1 MAPPRR
7 GGWSVVA
14 RRHGTVERGTHRME
28 VTGRLTYVEVGGLRT
43 WHEVHGEGR
52 PVVLLP
58 GGFAGGSSWA
68 AQAPVLARSGYRV
81 HVPERRGHAHTPDVP
96 GSFTYGVMADDT
108 VAYLDGVV
116 GGPAHLVGWSDGPVV
131 GLLVAQRRPDLVDR
145 LVLIGQY
152 YNSSGRVTG
161 GLDELLRAGGDQV
174 MSFLRAGYD
183 PVSPDGPDHFP
194 VVYAKMMQMLATEP
208 ELDLVS
214 LAAVGAPTLV
224 LQGDRDEVTLEHG
237 AAVAAALPQG
247 RLAVLPGT
255 HLLPIENPEVVNAL
269 LLWFLPS
276 AEPGQPGLCAVRVG
290 EEIQ

>member
-1 MAPPRR
+1 MA
-7 GGWSVVA
+7 
-14 RRHGTVERGTHRME
+14 
-28 VTGRLTYVEVGGLRT
+28 YVDVNGLRT
-43 WHEVHGEGR
+43 WHEVRGEGH
-52 PVVLLP
+52 PVVLLH
-58 GGFAGGSSWA
+58 GAFAGAASWS
-68 AQAPVLARSGYRV
+68 AQAPVLAAAGYKV
-81 HVPERRGHAHTPDVP
+81 HAPERRGHAHTPDVEGP
-96 GSFTYGVMADDT
+96 LTYEVMADDT
-108 VAYLDGVV
+108 VAYLEGVV
-116 GGPAHLVGWSDGPVV
+116 DGRAHLVGWSDGAVV

-152 YNSSGRVTG
+152 YNSSGKVTG

-194 VVYAKMMQMLATEP
+194 VVYAKMLQMVATEP
-208 ELDLVS
+208 ELDLES

-269 LLWFLPS
+269 LLWFL
-276 AEPGQPGLCAVRVG
+276 RG
-290 EEIQ
+290 EA